1 MQQVCCTYC
10 AIDSFWFLKAAN
22 ILQCADFLL
31 QRTVN
36 ITAQFADMIPYLATT
51 MQFADVGF
59 ALLQILPDGK
69 APCNE
74 LMLHHAMQCTGASC
88 RMLQIP
94 SNFAADSTQLRD
106 SNSKDQHVVH
116 RYFYTEVLSQRHVF
130 THGFTHARAFTQGW
144 FYTQLPSCAGVFTQG
159 CFFTKTFAHRCVGT
173 CTYRCLYTS
182 DVLSL
187 AHVFVVLL
195 WCFGGVP
202 VVFWWY

>member
-94 SNFAADSTQLRD
+94 SNFAADTTQLRD
-106 SNSKDQHVVH
+106 SNSKRPTYGTPILSH
-116 RYFYTEVLSQRHVF
+116 RGAFIKTCFHTGIYTYTYFGMVL
-130 THGFTHARAFTQGW
+130 HAI
-144 FYTQLPSCAGVFTQG
+144 PSCAGVFTQG
-159 CFFTKTFAHRCVGT
+159 CFSTQKHFYTRTHGHFYTQMPLHSNAFTEECFYTHVRLHRVSFD
-173 CTYRCLYTS
+173 TS
-182 DVLSL
+182 
-187 AHVFVVLL
+187 
-195 WCFGGVP
+195 
-202 VVFWWY
+202 

>member
-1 MQQVCCTYC
+1 M
-10 AIDSFWFLKAAN
+10 
-22 ILQCADFLL
+22 L

-51 MQFADVGF
+51 MQFADVSF

-159 CFFTKTFAHRCVGT
+159 CFYTKKN
-173 CTYRCLYTS
+173 CTQTRGYLYTQMPVHS
-182 DVLSL
+182 E
-187 AHVFVVLL
+187 AFTEECFYTHVHLHRVSFDTN
-195 WCFGGVP
+195 
-202 VVFWWY
+202 